1 MILTTVSGKRAVA
14 MDSVWMKLAPIIVT
28 AVLATMGQTVK
39 SISMTVH
46 WIPVVQMVCVLM
58 ELTLSPA
65 TVPLATM
72 ELCVKVT

>member
-1 MILTTVSGKRAVA
+1 MGC
-14 MDSVWMKLAPIIVT
+14 MWMYLAPITVT
-28 AVLATMGQTVK
+28 AVLATMGQTVR

-46 WIPVVQMVCVLM
+46 WIPVVQTVCVLM

-72 ELCVKVT
+72 ELCVIVT